1 VGEPRVVYR
10 TREDVTPEA
19 ELSALAAAYAFV
31 LRDNQQ
37 SKETGRESAS
47 ENARK
52 RVEGDVP
59 R

>member
-1 VGEPRVVYR
+1 VSEPPVVYR

-19 ELSALAAAYAFV
+19 ELNALAAAYAFV

-37 SKETGRESAS
+37 SKEPGGESAS

-52 RVEGDVP
+52 RVEKDVP